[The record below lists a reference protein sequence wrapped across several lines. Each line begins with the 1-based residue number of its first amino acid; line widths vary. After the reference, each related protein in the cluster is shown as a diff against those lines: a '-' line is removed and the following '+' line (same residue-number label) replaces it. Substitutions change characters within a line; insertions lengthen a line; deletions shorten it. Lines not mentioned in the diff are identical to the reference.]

1 MKVRVAGLALIAG
14 LSAVTGASSAQSSI
28 AATSGT
34 MALQLSAGADAYVRA
49 DAPRSNFGRRR
60 VLRARARP
68 QARSF
73 LRFSV
78 RGTGNSVDR
87 AVLKIFAGSR
97 SQHGFRVRAVR
108 SKKWAEGSITHAS
121 APRLLRVAG
130 SSGPVRRGW
139 VTVDVTSAV
148 RGDGPVT
155 LALTSPSRAGVL
167 LASRESRGR
176 APRLLVTAKGET
188 GPPPPPPPPP
198 PPSPPPQPP
207 GPPPPPLDPSCP
219 RPYADSSPWN
229 QPIGVAPLY
238 HPQSPFHITALEG
251 VLSSDPTQFTY
262 PVYPIAP
269 GTPLQ
274 TVRLRGWYS
283 NVINN
288 GQTLDNQ
295 RAGTARLPIPLGA
308 QAAAGSD
315 AQMILLDPATGDEY
329 GLSELVKR
337 TDGTWDAW
345 NAYHYST
352 RWSGVPPHDSEDR
365 PFFPRG
371 AGVPYLAGLVRPCE
385 IARGRIDHALA
396 FAYNFPTAQYVYPAT
411 KSDGDSP
418 GPPDMPEGAHLQLD
432 PSITAAEFATLG
444 CTGPCLIIARGLQQY
459 GMFIIDNSG
468 RPKVMM
474 EYEGT
479 ALWNGLVGSKT
490 PNPIPLS
497 RFKLLA
503 FS

>member
-1 MKVRVAGLALIAG
+1 
-14 LSAVTGASSAQSSI
+14 
-28 AATSGT
+28 
-34 MALQLSAGADAYVRA
+34 
-49 DAPRSNFGRRR
+49 
-60 VLRARARP
+60 
-68 QARSF
+68 
-73 LRFSV
+73 
-78 RGTGNSVDR
+78 
-87 AVLKIFAGSR
+87 
-97 SQHGFRVRAVR
+97 
-108 SKKWAEGSITHAS
+108 
-121 APRLLRVAG
+121 
-130 SSGPVRRGW
+130 
-139 VTVDVTSAV
+139 
-148 RGDGPVT
+148 
-155 LALTSPSRAGVL
+155 
-167 LASRESRGR
+167 
-176 APRLLVTAKGET
+176 
-188 GPPPPPPPPP
+188 
-198 PPSPPPQPP
+198 
-207 GPPPPPLDPSCP
+207 
-219 RPYADSSPWN
+219 
-229 QPIGVAPLY
+229 
-238 HPQSPFHITALEG
+238 
-251 VLSSDPTQFTY
+251 
-262 PVYPIAP
+262 
-269 GTPLQ
+269 
-274 TVRLRGWYS
+274 
-283 NVINN
+283 VINN

-295 RAGTARLPIPLGA
+295 RAGTALLPIPPGA

-315 AQMILLDPATGDEY
+315 AQMILLDPVTGDEY
-329 GLSELVKR
+329 GLSELEKG

-365 PFFPRG
+365 PFFARG

-432 PSITAAEFATLG
+432 PSITAAEFAALG
-444 CTGPCLIIARGLQQY
+444 CTGPCLIIARGLQEY

-503 FS
+503 FT

>member
-1 MKVRVAGLALIAG
+1 
-14 LSAVTGASSAQSSI
+14 
-28 AATSGT
+28 
-34 MALQLSAGADAYVRA
+34 
-49 DAPRSNFGRRR
+49 
-60 VLRARARP
+60 
-68 QARSF
+68 
-73 LRFSV
+73 
-78 RGTGNSVDR
+78 
-87 AVLKIFAGSR
+87 
-97 SQHGFRVRAVR
+97 
-108 SKKWAEGSITHAS
+108 
-121 APRLLRVAG
+121 
-130 SSGPVRRGW
+130 
-139 VTVDVTSAV
+139 
-148 RGDGPVT
+148 
-155 LALTSPSRAGVL
+155 
-167 LASRESRGR
+167 
-176 APRLLVTAKGET
+176 
-188 GPPPPPPPPP
+188 
-198 PPSPPPQPP
+198 
-207 GPPPPPLDPSCP
+207 
-219 RPYADSSPWN
+219 
-229 QPIGVAPLY
+229 
-238 HPQSPFHITALEG
+238 

-295 RAGTARLPIPLGA
+295 RAGTARLPIPPGA

-352 RWSGVPPHDSEDR
+352 HWSGVPPHDSEDR

-385 IARGRIDHALA
+385 VARGRIDHALA

-444 CTGPCLIIARGLQQY
+444 CTGPCLIIARGLQEY